1 MLDLII
7 LSLHFFICFLIS
19 FAIWRGPK
27 DVDLH
32 SSSTGTVE
40 MEPDG
45 LILIGKE
52 DDIKKSQRTTAK
64 VNGREV
70 VVFYHEG
77 KFHAM
82 DSRCYHEGGPL
93 CLGEIEDINGQACIV
108 CPWHKYKITL
118 ETGEGLYEGINP
130 LDPSPT
136 PQWQSKGVKQRI
148 HKVTIDNGNVYPQGR
163 WQEGEAGGEV
173 MELIVQ
179 EAWNMHPFGWCRVGW
194 RITSLPFLLTQ
205 LPAPAM
211 ELNRGCLVLL
221 KGIDH
226 IKGK

>member
-7 LSLHFFICFLIS
+7 LSLHFFVCFLIS
-19 FAIWRGPK
+19 VVIWRGRK
-27 DVDLH
+27 DVDLC
-32 SSSTGTVE
+32 SSSTGAVE

-52 DDIKKSQRTTAK
+52 DDIKKSQRVTAK

-93 CLGEIEDINGQACIV
+93 RLGEIEDINGQACIV

-130 LDPSPT
+130 LEPSPT

-148 HKVTIDNGNVYPQGR
+148 HKVTIDNGNVYVSPPDLSVSFDSDYFADKYKNSGD
-163 WQEGEAGGEV
+163 
-173 MELIVQ
+173 L
-179 EAWNMHPFGWCRVGW
+179 
-194 RITSLPFLLTQ
+194 
-205 LPAPAM
+205 AM
-211 ELNRGCLVLL
+211 EKQSNSRAAE
-221 KGIDH
+221 
-226 IKGK
+226 

>member
-7 LSLHFFICFLIS
+7 LSLHFFVCFLIS
-19 FAIWRGPK
+19 VAIWRGPK
-27 DVDLH
+27 DVDLC

-40 MEPDG
+40 MMEPGG

-52 DDIKKSQRTTAK
+52 DDIKKSRRVTAE

-93 CLGEIEDINGQACIV
+93 RLGEIEDINGQACIV

-130 LDPSPT
+130 LEPSPT

-148 HKVTIDNGNVYPQGR
+148 HKVTIDNGNVYGLWNAEAVGPAAIPGEMIPSVIENEIRGHVDEHSLLGR
-163 WQEGEAGGEV
+163 CWRGSSEDQHHWHLEEG
-173 MELIVQ
+173 
-179 EAWNMHPFGWCRVGW
+179 R
-194 RITSLPFLLTQ
+194 
-205 LPAPAM
+205 
-211 ELNRGCLVLL
+211 
-221 KGIDH
+221 
-226 IKGK
+226 